1 MLAARNQCFIAGGL
15 LLGSFLS
22 PLSLSTASGQAVVPP
37 ASTGV
42 ASVKNTKPL
51 DPLVAMA
58 VPAGMAID
66 SMGWTVFSRIADTR
80 VIYVSS
86 SRGNDSN
93 DGLRET
99 RPKKTLG
106 AAYALL
112 RDGYP
117 DHMLLKKGDTWDT
130 GLPALS
136 KSGRSQSEKMLIG
149 TWGTGSQRPRLN
161 TGTGGGVSR
170 GGGDVANVSHVAIVG
185 LHFTP
190 HRRTPA
196 DVPVGISFIGRGDD
210 LLFEG
215 NLVEGYAN
223 NMNFD
228 GYDRTL
234 SNVMVRRNVIVDA
247 WSATTFS
254 QGIYAHKINGM
265 VIAENVLDHNGW
277 SSTIAGAPATVFNHT
292 MYLKQDV
299 TGLEVIGNVTCRGSA
314 DGIQI
319 RGAGIARGNVAIAN
333 PIGITLGHAES
344 ASPNTMVAIAD
355 SNVVF
360 DSGNIGGQARGYA
373 FMACNLGEARFVNNL
388 VLANTSGS
396 GSSARSWVIE
406 WMQQGV
412 RRLVLENNL
421 VDGWGGPI
429 QLQGLPTTLPEI
441 VLRNNTFV
449 DRSGGATLIQHD
461 DAGTMASV
469 RSEKNQFWSS
479 APTSGWF
486 KSGWCSG
493 NEVPIAMSDWKR
505 QTRDVG
511 STSIVAP
518 AAALPTLEGFARSR
532 RLPSATRD
540 AFYAALRSQAPGAW
554 RRDMT
559 APAIASYLRSGK

>member
-1 MLAARNQCFIAGGL
+1 MLAARNQIFIAGGL

-22 PLSLSTASGQAVVPP
+22 PLSLSTASGQAAVPP
-37 ASTGV
+37 ARGGV
-42 ASVKNTKPL
+42 ASVTNTKPL
-51 DPLVAMA
+51 DPLVAMS
-58 VPAGMAID
+58 VPAGMVID
-66 SMGWTVFSRIADTR
+66 SMGWTVFRRSADTR

-99 RPKKTLG
+99 RPKKTLE

-117 DHMLLKKGDTWDT
+117 DHMLLKKGDTWEA
-130 GLPALS
+130 GLPPLS

-149 TWGTGSQRPRLN
+149 TWGTGSRRPRLN

-170 GGGDVANVSHVAIVG
+170 GGGSVADVSHVAIVG

-190 HRRTPA
+190 HRRTA
-196 DVPVGISFIGRGDD
+196 SDVPLGICFIGQGND

-215 NLVEGYAN
+215 NLVAGYAN

-234 SNVMVRRNVIVDA
+234 SNVTLRRNVIVDA
-247 WSATTFS
+247 WATTTFS

-292 MYLKQDV
+292 MYLKQNV
-299 TGLEVIGNVTCRGSA
+299 TGLEVIGNVVCRGSA

-319 RGAGIARGNVAIAN
+319 RGSGIARGNVAIAN
-333 PIGITLGHAES
+333 PIGITLGHVETP
-344 ASPNTMVAIAD
+344 PNTMVAIAD

-360 DSGNIGGQARGYA
+360 DSGNISGQPRGFA
-373 FMACNLGEARFVNNL
+373 FMACNLSEARFVNNF
-388 VLANTSGS
+388 VIGNTSGA
-396 GSSARSWVIE
+396 GPMAKSWIIE
-406 WMQQGV
+406 QSQQGV
-412 RRLVLENNL
+412 RRLVLENNII
-421 VDGWGGPI
+421 DGWGGPI
-429 QLQGLPTTLPEI
+429 ELQGSSTILPEI
-441 VLRNNTFV
+441 VLRNNSFV
-449 DRSGGATLIQHD
+449 DRSGGATIIDHCD
-461 DAGTMASV
+461 SSTMASV
-469 RSEKNQFWSS
+469 RSERNQFWTS
-479 APTSGWF
+479 APATGWF
-486 KSGWCSG
+486 KATG
-493 NEVPIAMSDWKR
+493 VPLGFTDWKR
-505 QTRDVG
+505 QTRDTG
-511 STSIVAP
+511 STALVAP

-540 AFYAALRSQAPGAW
+540 GFYAALRKQAPGAW
-554 RRDMT
+554 RKDMT